1 MESVNIYEA
10 KNRLSELVDHAAAG
24 HEVVVCRHGRPVA
37 RLTALAEAR
46 PKVRFGVLKRKVRIS
61 EDFDAPLPPD
71 VLEGFER

>member
-1 MESVNIYEA
+1 MQSVNLNEA

-46 PKVRFGVLKRKVRIS
+46 PKVCFGVLKRKVRVS